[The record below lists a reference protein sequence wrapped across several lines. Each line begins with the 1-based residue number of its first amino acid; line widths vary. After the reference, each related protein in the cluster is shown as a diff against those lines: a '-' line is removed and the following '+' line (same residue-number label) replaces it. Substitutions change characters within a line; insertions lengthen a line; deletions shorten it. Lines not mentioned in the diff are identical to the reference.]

1 MSSSMDSEPDFLG
14 IYLNDHLAGAT
25 AGSNLAHRL
34 AQAEAGDL
42 GAELGRLDREIA
54 DDRDDLLRL
63 MSELGVAAKRYKA
76 AIGWVVE
83 KAARLKSNGY
93 VLRRSP
99 LSTLLEL
106 ETLRIG
112 IQGKVA
118 GWDALEAALIDPAQM
133 AMLERLRT
141 RAEEQLRTL
150 TQLHREVAA
159 TVLAPARSAVPAAR

>member
-1 MSSSMDSEPDFLG
+1 MSTSMDSERDVLG

-42 GAELGRLDREIA
+42 GAELARLDREIA
-54 DDRDDLLRL
+54 DDRDDLVRL
-63 MSELGVAAKRYKA
+63 MAELGVSAKRYKA
-76 AIGWVVE
+76 AIGWVAE
-83 KAARLKSNGY
+83 RAARLKSNGY

-106 ETLRIG
+106 EAMRAG
-112 IQGKVA
+112 VQGKLA
-118 GWDALEAALIDPAQM
+118 GWYALEAAVTDPAHM

-141 RAEEQLRTL
+141 RAEEQLCTL
-150 TQLHREVAA
+150 AQLHRRVAA
-159 TVLAPARSAVPAAR
+159 AVLVPEGSAVPAAR